1 MKHTK
6 ALQMQWP
13 SSGGKMTET
22 QRKDVLEMIL
32 LAQQLKMKPIDVAKV
47 FQKKYEGQE
56 QPNGVELMK
65 FIREWWHW

>member
-1 MKHTK
+1 
-6 ALQMQWP
+6 
-13 SSGGKMTET
+13 MTET

-56 QPNGVELMK
+56 QPNGVDLMK